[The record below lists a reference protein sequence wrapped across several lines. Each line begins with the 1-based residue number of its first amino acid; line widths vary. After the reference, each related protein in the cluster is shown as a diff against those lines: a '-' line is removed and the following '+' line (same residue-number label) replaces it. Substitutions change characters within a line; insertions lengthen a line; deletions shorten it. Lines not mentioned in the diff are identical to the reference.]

1 MPFRQAIC
9 QSTAYVFVD
18 FNRNEKLSLN
28 LSGATSIPRPSHNLS
43 PAENSSQNMSN
54 PSQSTNSGRIVGY
67 SMLLTAA
74 FSFAVIVATF
84 LLSNSE
90 LSFNRKALIFIAIAV
105 LYPICCAFFYY
116 WQRGR
121 IADAGQ
127 FGDDTTFT
135 PEIEAKLMVLE
146 EANEFFG
153 ASLKFSDMFR
163 LVTSR
168 INELVPFSTAIMMTR
183 GKGENVLGIVYATGE
198 KARGFMDLRAD
209 MNRGLAVKSFLSGQI
224 QIDHKLLYERRVLP
238 PELVDD
244 FSCAAA
250 VPLKSAGET
259 YGVLVMYTER
269 ESGYEERETKLLN
282 AIGERIAPLF
292 KNSFA
297 FEENISSALTDG
309 LTSLPNERGFYLVL
323 ENQVAESLRFRDERP
338 LTVLA
343 MDIRNFDEVNRR
355 HGHATGDRMLG
366 FAANLIKKQL
376 RQMDVLTRSAGDE
389 FLAILPTASEKIAID
404 VIGRIQRAFVL
415 NKFEVS
421 SRERVNLEVNFGAAT
436 FWKEGETAAELVKTA
451 RLKKLQDKSN
461 DKSKVIWFP
470 KEFVN

>member
-1 MPFRQAIC
+1 
-9 QSTAYVFVD
+9 
-18 FNRNEKLSLN
+18 
-28 LSGATSIPRPSHNLS
+28 
-43 PAENSSQNMSN
+43 
-54 PSQSTNSGRIVGY
+54 
-67 SMLLTAA
+67 MLLTAG

-84 LLSNSE
+84 LLSNSD
-90 LSFNRKALIFIAIAV
+90 LPFDRKAVIFVAIAV
-105 LYPICCAFFYY
+105 IYPVVCAFFYY

-121 IADAGQ
+121 LSDAGQ
-127 FGDDTTFT
+127 FHEDATFT
-135 PEIEAKLMVLE
+135 PEVEAKLMVLE

-168 INELVPFSTAIMMTR
+168 VNELVPFSTAVMMSR
-183 GKGENVLGIVYATGE
+183 GEGENVLKIIYATGE
-198 KARGFMDLRAD
+198 NARGFMDLRAD

-238 PELVDD
+238 AELVDD
-244 FSCAAA
+244 FTCAAA
-250 VPLKSAGET
+250 VPLKASGET
-259 YGVLVMYTER
+259 HGVLMMYSTRETGYDER
-269 ESGYEERETKLLN
+269 EARLLSAVSERV
-282 AIGERIAPLF
+282 APLF

-297 FEENISSALTDG
+297 FEDNVSSALTDG

-323 ENQVAESLRFRDERP
+323 ENQVAESMRFRDERP
-338 LTVLA
+338 LSVLA
-343 MDIRNFDEVNRR
+343 MDIRNFDEVNKR

-366 FAANLIKKQL
+366 FAANIIKKQL

-389 FLAILPTASEKIAID
+389 FLAILPTANEKIAVD

-421 SRERVNLEVNFGAAT
+421 ARERLNLEVNFGAAT
-436 FWKEGETAAELVKTA
+436 FWKEGETAEELVKTA
-451 RLKKLQDKSN
+451 RLKKLQDKSSE
-461 DKSKVIWFP
+461 KSKVIWFP